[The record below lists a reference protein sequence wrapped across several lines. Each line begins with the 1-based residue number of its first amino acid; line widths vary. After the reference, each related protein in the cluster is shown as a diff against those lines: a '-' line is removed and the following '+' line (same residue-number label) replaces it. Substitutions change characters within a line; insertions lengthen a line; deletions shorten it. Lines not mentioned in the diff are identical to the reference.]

1 MASPKAKTA
10 IVIVVVLVLG
20 AITFITVKIR
30 AHMIQTRA
38 LAELKADNPVE
49 YYVLHTPLTQKGDE
63 LKNEMEGTWQLTGA
77 HSRRTGGFVF
87 LQPGN
92 YFFKTFT
99 ETNWAIATYD
109 AGSNLVY
116 SASGRY
122 TLQGENYSEYIDAAT
137 GMMTQYLHANP
148 HFKIRVVGDK
158 YYQMGPG
165 KKPSIEEMW
174 QRVDQ

>member
-1 MASPKAKTA
+1 
-10 IVIVVVLVLG
+10 
-20 AITFITVKIR
+20 
-30 AHMIQTRA
+30 
-38 LAELKADNPVE
+38 VE

>member
-10 IVIVVVLVLG
+10 IVISVVLVLG
-20 AITFITVKIR
+20 AITYLTVKIR
-30 AHMIQTRA
+30 THVIQTRA
-38 LAELKADNPVE
+38 LAELKENNPVE

-63 LKNEMEGTWQLTGA
+63 LKNDMEGKWQLVGA

-109 AGSNLVY
+109 ADSNLVY

-122 TLQGENYSEYIDAAT
+122 ALQGENYSEYIDAAT
-137 GMMTQYLHANP
+137 GMMKQYLHANP

-158 YYQMGPG
+158 YYQIGLG
-165 KKPSIEEMW
+165 KTPSIEEMW

>member
-10 IVIVVVLVLG
+10 IVIVVVLFLG
-20 AITFITVKIR
+20 AIAFLTFKIR
-30 AHMIQTRA
+30 AHVIQTRA
-38 LAELKADNPVE
+38 LAELKENNPVE
-49 YYVLHTPLTQKGDE
+49 YYVRHTPLTQKGDE
-63 LKNEMEGTWQLTGA
+63 LRNEMEGTWQLRA
-77 HSRRTGGFVF
+77 LHSRRTGTFVF
-87 LQPGN
+87 LPPGN
-92 YFFKTFT
+92 FNFKTFT

-137 GMMTQYLHANP
+137 GMMKQYLGANP
-148 HFKIRVVGDK
+148 HFRIRVVEDK
-158 YYQMGPG
+158 YYQMSAGEN
-165 KKPSIEEMW
+165 PSVEEMW

>member
-1 MASPKAKTA
+1 MASTKAKMA
-10 IVIVVVLVLG
+10 IVIGVVLFLG
-20 AITFITVKIR
+20 AITFLTVKIR
-30 AHMIQTRA
+30 AHLIQTKA

-49 YYVLHTPLTQKGDE
+49 YYVLHTPMTQEGDE
-63 LKNEMEGTWQLTGA
+63 LKNEMEGTWKLTGA

-92 YFFKTFT
+92 YYFKTFT

-109 AGSNLVY
+109 AGSNLLY

-122 TLQGENYSEYIDAAT
+122 TLHEENYSEFIDAAM
-137 GMMTQYLHANP
+137 GQMTQYLHANP
-148 HFKIRVVGDK
+148 HFKIRVVGNR
-158 YYQMGPG
+158 YYQMSPG
-165 KKPSIEEMW
+165 KDPSNEEMW

>member
-10 IVIVVVLVLG
+10 VVIVVVLFLG
-20 AITFITVKIR
+20 AITYLTVKIR
-30 AHMIQTRA
+30 AHVIQTRE

-49 YYVLHTPLTQKGDE
+49 YYVLHTPMTQKEDE
-63 LKNEMEGTWQLTGA
+63 LRSEMEGTWQLAGA
-77 HSRRTGGFVF
+77 HSRSTGGFVL
-87 LQPGN
+87 LQAGN

-109 AGSNLVY
+109 TDSNLLY

-122 TLQGENYSEYIDAAT
+122 TLQGENYSEYIDAAA

-158 YYQMGPG
+158 YYQMGAG
-165 KKPSIEEMW
+165 KKHSIEEMW
-174 QRVDQ
+174 QRVDD

>member
-1 MASPKAKTA
+1 
-10 IVIVVVLVLG
+10 
-20 AITFITVKIR
+20 
-30 AHMIQTRA
+30 
-38 LAELKADNPVE
+38 
-49 YYVLHTPLTQKGDE
+49 
-63 LKNEMEGTWQLTGA
+63 MEGTWQLTGA